1 MKQFLLTLSTVT
13 TLTIAS
19 NTMFNSM
26 MIVVQKNN
34 IASKKKILPVIP
46 IDQNKS
52 LFNNQ
57 YGYLNNNDWITN
69 QSIIDNKY
77 YSYDTNHADYLLSDG
92 KTLARTLFTVDNKG
106 ELIYK
111 KDAMIPDKDK
121 VNVNNTKQEM
131 IFHRK
136 VATINNPTNSYSGS
150 QLDINYFAGDGALG
164 T

>member
-92 KTLARTLFTVDNKG
+92 KTLARTLFTDG
-106 ELIYK
+106 CQR
-111 KDAMIPDKDK
+111 AHH
-121 VNVNNTKQEM
+121 
-131 IFHRK
+131 F
-136 VATINNPTNSYSGS
+136 NP
-150 QLDINYFAGDGALG
+150 
-164 T
+164 

>member
-52 LFNNQ
+52 LFNNLEWQ
-57 YGYLNNNDWITN
+57 HFLG
-69 QSIIDNKY
+69 
-77 YSYDTNHADYLLSDG
+77 
-92 KTLARTLFTVDNKG
+92 LFFG
-106 ELIYK
+106 RHLFLIF
-111 KDAMIPDKDK
+111 D
-121 VNVNNTKQEM
+121 
-131 IFHRK
+131 R
-136 VATINNPTNSYSGS
+136 S
-150 QLDINYFAGDGALG
+150 
-164 T
+164 